1 MTHLS
6 SIRSFEKLTAGG
18 MTFLDADVVR
28 VLEEVLPARFGGAP
42 TDYQLV
48 EDESEDGQ
56 PRVLLLVHPSL
67 GPVGPDEMARTFLAT
82 IGSGS
87 PPALAAP
94 RPSGARRFPTAIAFG
109 PSDYLRL
116 LSEEMAI
123 QPFNRLT
130 VEAHRRDELAH
141 GSIFTRGSPPACT
154 GVCHAP
160 RLQARAAYCWHTWLN
175 DVSAPGDSGQGDGAP
190 LLGRRARAGQG
201 PALVVRAG
209 AGGWVGTRAV
219 DRGARRVRG

>member
-160 RLQARAAYCWHTWLN
+160 RLQARRVLLAYLVERRECAGRQWARRWSATTRAPRARRA
-175 DVSAPGDSGQGDGAP
+175 APGS
-190 LLGRRARAGQG
+190 RRAG
-201 PALVVRAG
+201 
-209 AGGWVGTRAV
+209 GGWRMGGDTRSV